1 VNILSILRPRT
12 IVAVAL
18 ALIVGSSAYGFAAAN
33 TVPDSKAGDGTS
45 TVSGYSVSAIT
56 YVLET
61 TDSSMI
67 DTVTFTL
74 DAAASQVQVQ
84 LVSGGTWYAA
94 DNGGSGNVWTVD
106 PAAGAVTAT
115 SVNALRIVA
124 TS

>member
-12 IVAVAL
+12 IAAVAL

-33 TVPDSKAGDGTS
+33 TVPDTKAGDGAGA
-45 TVSGYSVSAIT
+45 VSGYTASSVT
-56 YVLET
+56 YVLEVA
-61 TDSSMI
+61 DPSKVS
-67 DTVTFTL
+67 TVSFTL

-84 LVSGGTWYAA
+84 LVTGGTWYEA

-106 PAAGAVTAT
+106 PAAGTVTVDDVDT
-115 SVNALRIVA
+115 LRVVA

>member
-12 IVAVAL
+12 IVAVGL
-18 ALIVGSSAYGFAAAN
+18 ALIVGSSAYGFAASN
-33 TVPDSKAGDGTS
+33 TVPTSKAGDGAGA
-45 TVSGYSVSAIT
+45 VSGYTASAIT
-56 YVLET
+56 YVLEA

-74 DAAASQVQVQ
+74 DAAASQVEVQ
-84 LVSGGTWYAA
+84 LVSGGTWYTA

-106 PAAGAVTAT
+106 PAAGSVTAT
-115 SVNALRIVA
+115 SVNTLRVVA